1 MHSNEF
7 NKFSA
12 MFLGVSAVYKAQ
24 TSDFTT
30 QFYWNALKKYEFC
43 VVEQAFSRHA
53 TNPDNGQFMPKPA
66 DIIRILDGTS
76 SDKSLAA
83 WQKVVAA
90 MDQVSVYDSIAFDDA
105 IIHAVIYAMGGWQR
119 LCDTTISDMPFRAQ
133 EFQKRYAL
141 FLKQPPLHYPKYLVG
156 IHEESNRPNG
166 FEYKSPVMFGDRAK
180 ILEVMENAKPA
191 PKLERI
197 SADILKEIEQR
208 KISTTPKLT
217 LISSTQQR
225 NAE

>member
-12 MFLGVSAVYKAQ
+12 ILLGVSAVYKSQ

-30 QFYWNALKKYEFC
+30 QFYWNALKKYELY

-66 DIIRILDGTS
+66 DIIRMLEGTS
-76 SDKSLAA
+76 SDKALAA

-90 MDQVSVYDSIAFDDA
+90 VRQVSVYDSIAFDDA
-105 IIHAVIYAMGGWQR
+105 SIHAVIYAMGGWQR
-119 LCDTTISDMPFRAQ
+119 LCDTTTNEMPFRAQ

-141 FLKQPPLHYPKYLVG
+141 FLKQPPNHYPKYLAG
-156 IHEESNRPNG
+156 IHEANNRPNG
-166 FEYKSPVMFGDRAK
+166 FEYKPPVMFGDGAK
-180 ILEVMENAKPA
+180 ILEVMANAKPV
-191 PKLERI
+191 PKLKRI
-197 SADILKEIEQR
+197 SADILKEIGKH
-208 KISTTPKLT
+208 KISIIPKLS
-217 LISSTQQR
+217 LISSK
-225 NAE
+225 